1 MRLRGVIE
9 EFPADVDADIV
20 AIRVA
25 ETLGVGAPEVG
36 RLPVH
41 WVRSA
46 LVLREAEVIVQERQA
61 KRAQKKKP

>member
-9 EFPADVDADIV
+9 EFPADIDADIV

-25 ETLGVGAPEVG
+25 ETLGVSAPEVPF
-36 RLPVH
+36 LPVH
-41 WVRSA
+41 YVRSA
-46 LVLREAEVIVQERQA
+46 LVLREAEAIVQERQA